1 MPTSV
6 GPNPALD
13 SNIIFSY
20 DVGDTI
26 NSYIGEPTVNR
37 QWNGGS
43 EFTPSYSSWT
53 GAPAPVDVTGTS
65 NQGPIKGAKTW
76 KFIKNGNSNQWHGWE
91 ATYGGIWTG
100 NAGDIWTT
108 SYWYKTTNDAG
119 LGGFF
124 IGYFYKPDW
133 SAPFSTTILENVND
147 IIPDGQWHYNYTT
160 VQFNENYT
168 NAIIVDGP
176 SWGYSTQAG
185 ELYIN
190 GLQWEKKPHPTP
202 FAYGT
207 RSATQ
212 GLLPL
217 ISNTSLNIST
227 VSFNSNAQ
235 IIFDGTDDYINLA
248 TNLQSGFTQASY
260 EFICKP
266 TSLPGSGNY
275 FQLYIQENSTWIALY
290 NVGGTVFFGIDL
302 GNGSGWFDNNGGW
315 NTGARTTA
323 TLTANKYYHVFYSWD
338 GTTVRIYL
346 NGVLQSTTST
356 LQAVNGRQN
365 VTTLGSGN
373 TPRNIGARGG
383 GNYWP
388 GNIDIIKFYNTALSS
403 DQVKQNYNQ
412 YKSRFNLS

>member
-20 DVGDTI
+20 DVGDTL
-26 NSYIGEPTVNR
+26 NSYKGEPTVNY

-43 EFTPSYSSWT
+43 EVTPMSSFWT

-76 KFIKNGNSNQWHGWE
+76 KFIKDGTSNQWHGWE
-91 ATYGGIWTG
+91 STYGGIWTG

-133 SAPFSTTILENVND
+133 SAPFSTTILSGVNS
-147 IIPDGQWHYNYTT
+147 IIADGQWHYNYTT
-160 VQFNENYT
+160 TQFNENYS

-176 SWGYSTQAG
+176 SWGYSTQVG

-217 ISNTSLNIST
+217 IGNASLDIST
-227 VSFNSNAQ
+227 VSFDSNAQ
-235 IIFDGTDDYINLA
+235 ITFDGTDDYFNIP
-248 TNLQSGFTQASY
+248 TNF
-260 EFICKP
+260 
-266 TSLPGSGNY
+266 
-275 FQLYIQENSTWIALY
+275 
-290 NVGGTVFFGIDL
+290 GTVTQYTVEYVAYL
-302 GNGSGWFDNNGGW
+302 GAAGKMPIATRTNN
-315 NTGARTTA
+315 NFY
-323 TLTANKYYHVFYSWD
+323 KYGDYSWYYTHGGVGDEFYHEQSPAISGYIHCVITYD
-338 GTTVRIYL
+338 GSLVRVWR
-346 NGVLQSTTST
+346 NGYYAGSKASSGTADFS
-356 LQAVNGRQN
+356 NGFK
-365 VTTLGSGN
+365 
-373 TPRNIGARGG
+373 IGYWSAG
-383 GNYWP
+383 GNYAWSGP
-388 GNIDIIKFYNTALSS
+388 IPIAKIYNVALSP
-403 DQVKQNYNQ
+403 DQVQQNYRQ
-412 YKSRFNLS
+412 YKTRFNLS